1 VRCAPAVY
9 LSRCRAL
16 QAPLAAPGAAWRPPD
31 CQDSSLQ
38 WCVLHSGAQCC
49 TVLHSV
55 AQCCAVV
62 HCKHV
67 DVLFQDAQHDCFQ
80 LSLLLRSACPR
91 CARSI
96 VIYHINQ
103 VEVDAVA
110 AAAAA
115 GGCADKGSDPNGCW
129 ARLKAV
135 LGCPWQEM
143 LCFAA
148 DATTLR
154 DAAALGAATCR
165 VRGVLRLD
173 ALERGLTTYS
183 SKQSD
188 DRGY

>member
-1 VRCAPAVY
+1 MLGALRARRVPVALPGTPGTAGRARCSLEAAGLSGQLIAVVRV
-9 LSRCRAL
+9 
-16 QAPLAAPGAAWRPPD
+16 
-31 CQDSSLQ
+31 
-38 WCVLHSGAQCC
+38 AQCC

-55 AQCCAVV
+55 AQWCAVV